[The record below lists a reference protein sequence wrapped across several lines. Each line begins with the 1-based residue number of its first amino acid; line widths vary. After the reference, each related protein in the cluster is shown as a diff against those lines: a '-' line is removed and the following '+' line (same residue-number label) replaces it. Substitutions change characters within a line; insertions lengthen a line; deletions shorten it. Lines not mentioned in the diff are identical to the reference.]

1 MDTLQ
6 LFLLSLGT
14 LILSHTSFGEEQI
27 MFLQKYKGDI
37 QNYIM
42 TGHEN
47 GWKQCD
53 ILSDGFSL
61 MEIREIGENI
71 PHVSMELN
79 KMVTMNAKSVFAS
92 SSCLLVISHV
102 ASVNA
107 LNTIINFGKATF
119 LHKRLA
125 LLLTMD
131 IGINLH
137 MATNITKLPF
147 LVAAKAKATREVQ
160 FLCPVI
166 GERDPR
172 IKQEMCDPSYVSYK
186 NKTFRVGIMGMFPY
200 FVNSNVG
207 HDGMDIR
214 LLTMLEE
221 RLKFNAK
228 IVVPPSFLDSVY
240 MVCSLS

>member
-1 MDTLQ
+1 ML
-6 LFLLSLGT
+6 
-14 LILSHTSFGEEQI
+14 
-27 MFLQKYKGDI
+27 LQKYKGDI

-102 ASVNA
+102 ASLNA

-186 NKTFRVGIMGMFPY
+186 NRTLRFGIVGIPPY
-200 FVNSNVG
+200 VYYTDAG
-207 HDGMDIR
+207 HDGIDTK
-214 LLTMLEE
+214 LLAMLKE
-221 RLKFNAK
+221 RLNFTPKL
-228 IVVPPSFLDSVY
+228 IDPPSWTGSMH
-240 MVCSLS
+240 MVCNRDVKCE